1 MSMNESKIQAIQAA
15 LKEAGLEDESK
26 ELFSA
31 AGIPIKALYTPLD
44 IRDTDYLED
53 LGLPGSPPYTRGA
66 YRQMYRNRAWTQ
78 RQVAGFGTGEETN
91 QRLRYLNQQGQTGLN
106 IVPDTPTIYGLDSDD
121 PLCEG
126 EVGREGVAIDSLE
139 DFRDLFR
146 GIRLDEVSTSV
157 IYNYPILFCM
167 YLAVARDQG
176 VEEAKLAGTLQNDPF
191 TITAGAKS
199 WIVPPRGSLALCVDV
214 IEYCAQHLPRWNP
227 VSIVGYHYR
236 EAGCSAV
243 QELGFTLAAG
253 LAYIREGVKR
263 GLSVDDFA
271 PRLSFFYNAHNDFFE
286 EIAKYRA
293 ARRLWSRLVTERF
306 QPQNSKSH
314 LLRFHTQTA
323 GSSLTAQQ
331 PLNNIVRTA
340 VQAMAAILGGT
351 QSLHTNG
358 YDEALSIPSEQ
369 AVKIS
374 LRTQQILALESG
386 VTQTIDPLA
395 GSYFVEALT
404 NALEKEALQLVERV
418 EAMGGM
424 LAAVEKNF
432 VQTEIT
438 MTAHQEQIKLS
449 NGESKVVG
457 VNCFE
462 EPDEALTFEI
472 MKVPPELEKKQIE
485 RLQRVRRDRDESKAG
500 AALDRLEEVARSG
513 ENTIEATIE
522 AVQALATVGE
532 IGALYR
538 RVFGTYQDPGL

>member
-1 MSMNESKIQAIQAA
+1 M
-15 LKEAGLEDESK
+15 
-26 ELFSA
+26 
-31 AGIPIKALYTPLD
+31 
-44 IRDTDYLED
+44 
-53 LGLPGSPPYTRGA
+53 
-66 YRQMYRNRAWTQ
+66 
-78 RQVAGFGTGEETN
+78 
-91 QRLRYLNQQGQTGLN
+91 
-106 IVPDTPTIYGLDSDD
+106 
-121 PLCEG
+121 
-126 EVGREGVAIDSLE
+126 AIDSLE

-263 GLSVDDFA
+263 GLSVDKFA

-306 QPQNSKSH
+306 QPQNPKSH

-386 VTQTIDPLA
+386 VTKTIDPLA

-404 NALEKEALQLVERV
+404 NALEKEALQLVERI

-485 RLQRVRRDRDESKAG
+485 RLQRVRRDRDETKAR

-513 ENTIEATIE
+513 KNTIEATIE

-532 IGALYR
+532 IGSLYR